1 MGKIIIVKEDHYS
14 DVCDEYYH
22 GTMHFPRN
30 CKRKSK
36 RNKDGNI
43 IPPLSSK
50 DFKFPPTPLILNLQI
65 IGIAILIMVVFPV
78 TIYHLIMMDWLSI
91 LYSFK

>member
-1 MGKIIIVKEDHYS
+1 MGKTIIVREDYYS

-22 GTMHFPRN
+22 GTMKFPRN

-36 RNKDGNI
+36 RDKDGNI

-50 DFKFPPTPLILNLQI
+50 DFKFPPTSLILNLQI
-65 IGIAILIMVVFPV
+65 IGIAILIMVIFPII
-78 TIYHLIMMDWLSI
+78 IYKFIMA
-91 LYSFK
+91 F